1 MEAHWHRKCESQT
14 MQKSSCIFGCF
25 EARPRCLHFPNSEG
39 HPQPGFTV
47 ARCWVDERRTTR
59 TSDQIWPV
67 GIRKV
72 DLGPN
77 YGDSGCLELK
87 AGWSPRE
94 RFGLATNRPGWSKTI
109 LTNDVGKENISS
121 REIILVILWLK
132 KQQHGFLRHVLWKPP
147 AEIQLHPVSGL
158 HNLERVLPPLFTY
171 ISTHPSSYTTY
182 STRTSSIYIKSHQMY
197 SSPVHTQP
205 GLKREIGP
213 PTGL

>member
-14 MQKSSCIFGCF
+14 MQKSSSIFGCF

-109 LTNDVGKENISS
+109 LTNDVRKENIHS
-121 REIILVILWLK
+121 REIVLVILCGKTNLDFSCMFFESRPLRYNFTPY
-132 KQQHGFLRHVLWKPP
+132 QGFTIWNVFYHPYLHIYPP
-147 AEIQLHPVSGL
+147 AQTAIPHIA
-158 HNLERVLPPLFTY
+158 R
-171 ISTHPSSYTTY
+171 
-182 STRTSSIYIKSHQMY
+182 RTSGIYIKSYQMY

-205 GLKREIGP
+205 GR
-213 PTGL
+213 